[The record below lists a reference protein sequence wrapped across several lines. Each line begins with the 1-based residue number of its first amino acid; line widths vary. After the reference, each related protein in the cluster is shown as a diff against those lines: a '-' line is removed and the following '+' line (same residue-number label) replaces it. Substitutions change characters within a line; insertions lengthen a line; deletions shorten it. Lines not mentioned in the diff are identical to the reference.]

1 MRIEHAVASLPANG
15 SGPVF
20 LLLHGWGRTSMT
32 FRDCWIIVRPAP
44 ITRRCVRRFR
54 TARAT
59 RGSAHGITKRPDRR
73 IARSAITPSRRGHRR
88 MGGRQHR
95 PGAPHRGHGLLP
107 RRSTRRRD
115 AARQPETVRRRS
127 QFLRLPR
134 TWRVAWRRRACATE
148 PPMFYGHGSA
158 DDIFPKSELDAMNAF
173 YASHTTLTE
182 KIYPA

>member
-1 MRIEHAVASLPANG
+1 MRW
-15 SGPVF
+15 PVCRPMEAARCSCCCTA
-20 LLLHGWGRTSMT
+20 GGRTSMT
-32 FRDCWIIVRPAP
+32 CRDCWIIVRPAP

-59 RGSAHGITKRPDRR
+59 RGSLMGLRRRPDRR

-134 TWRVAWRRRACATE
+134 TWRDAWRRRACATE
-148 PPMFYGHGSA
+148 AANVLRPRLCGRHLPQS
-158 DDIFPKSELDAMNAF
+158 PNS
-173 YASHTTLTE
+173 TR
-182 KIYPA
+182 